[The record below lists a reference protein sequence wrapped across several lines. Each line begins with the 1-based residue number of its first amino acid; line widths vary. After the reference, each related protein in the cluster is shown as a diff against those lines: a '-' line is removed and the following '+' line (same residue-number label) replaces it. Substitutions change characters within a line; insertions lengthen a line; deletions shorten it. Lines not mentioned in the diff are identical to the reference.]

1 MQHSDADTRFLPH
14 LLCVAAEKVEAFL
27 DTIEPSTD
35 RDFIQLRA
43 PLEAILQNT
52 TGTFSL
58 FLHFS
63 LFSAEKPLAPVWIQP
78 CLEDT
83 PLTSHSPLPS
93 FPKTHRAP
101 DGLIQ
106 TTSKSYVYT
115 LDATTPALSSLDLRE
130 WFDDVA
136 PRKRQRRRHHAFVE
150 ACLRETGGPSNL
162 SADELRL
169 LEDFIVP
176 SEGRDY
182 DETFRRRFRFVDAS
196 P

>member
-1 MQHSDADTRFLPH
+1 M
-14 LLCVAAEKVEAFL
+14 
-27 DTIEPSTD
+27 
-35 RDFIQLRA
+35 
-43 PLEAILQNT
+43 
-52 TGTFSL
+52 
-58 FLHFS
+58 
-63 LFSAEKPLAPVWIQP
+63 WIRP
-78 CLEDT
+78 CLEET
-83 PLTSHSPLPS
+83 PSSCHSPHPS

-101 DGLIQ
+101 EGLIQ

-115 LDATTPALSSLDLRE
+115 LDAPTTALTSLDLRE

-136 PRKRQRRRHHAFVE
+136 PPKRQRRRHHAFVE
-150 ACLRETGGPSNL
+150 ACLRETGGPPDV
-162 SADELRL
+162 SADDLRL